1 MGTSCH
7 ETASTRAA
15 IMRGYLNLEPL
26 AKTYLQR
33 QFLWVVREGVM
44 VTNKHSAT
52 VETAIEVR
60 PCPSVIARVTVTT
73 CVAILILGVWF
84 AFA

>member
-1 MGTSCH
+1 LGISVTRPS
-7 ETASTRAA
+7 ATRAA

-26 AKTYLQR
+26 AWTYLQR
-33 QFLWVVREGVM
+33 QFLWAVREGVM
-44 VTNKHSAT
+44 VINKHSAI
-52 VETAIEVR
+52 VETAIEAR